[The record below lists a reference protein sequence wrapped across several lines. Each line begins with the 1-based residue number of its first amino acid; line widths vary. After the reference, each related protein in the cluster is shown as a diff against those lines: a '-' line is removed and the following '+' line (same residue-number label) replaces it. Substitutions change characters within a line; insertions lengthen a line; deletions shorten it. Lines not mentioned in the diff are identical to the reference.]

1 MFEQQKTKIILASNS
16 KIRAELLENTGLSF
30 EIQPADIDEFSIR
43 EIFKTEEMDPADI
56 AEVLAETKA
65 TQISKKNPDA
75 LVIGCDQVLALGDE
89 IFEKP
94 KNRDDAQSTLFKLR
108 GKTHTLISAIALVKN
123 NEVVWRYSENANL
136 KMHEFSPE
144 FLGQYMSLC
153 GDKILSSVGAYQ
165 LESFGIHL
173 FEEIKGDYFTV
184 LGFPILALLKFLR
197 SKGYTKS

>member
-1 MFEQQKTKIILASNS
+1 MFEQKTKIILASNS

-30 EIQPADIDEFSIR
+30 EIQPANVDEAAIR
-43 EIFKTEEMDPADI
+43 EIFKTEEMDPADV

-65 TQISKKNPDA
+65 TEISKQNPDA
-75 LVIGCDQVLALGDE
+75 LIIGCDQILALGDE

-108 GKTHTLISAIALVKN
+108 GKTHTLISAVVLVKN
-123 NEVVWRYSENANL
+123 NEVIWRYSENANL

-144 FLGQYMSLC
+144 FLGQYMALC

>member
-1 MFEQQKTKIILASNS
+1 MFEQQKSKIILASNS

-30 EIQPADIDEFSIR
+30 EIQPANIDEAAIR
-43 EIFKTEEMDPADI
+43 EIFKTEEMDPADV

-65 TQISKKNPDA
+65 TEISKKNPDA

-94 KNRDDAQSTLFKLR
+94 KNKDEAQNTLFKLR
-108 GKTHTLISAIALVKN
+108 GKTHTLISAVVLVKN
-123 NEVVWRYSENANL
+123 NEVIWRYSENANL

-144 FLGQYMSLC
+144 FLGQYMALC

>member
-30 EIQPADIDEFSIR
+30 EIQPANIDEAAIR
-43 EIFKTEEMDPADI
+43 EIFRTEEMDPADV

-65 TQISKKNPDA
+65 TEISKKNPDA
-75 LVIGCDQVLALGDE
+75 LVIGCDQILALGDE

-94 KNRDDAQSTLFKLR
+94 KNRDEAQSALFKLR
-108 GKTHTLISAIALVKN
+108 GKTHTLISAVVLVKN
-123 NEVVWRYSENANL
+123 NEVIWRYSENANL

-144 FLGQYMSLC
+144 FLGQYMALC

>member
-43 EIFKTEEMDPADI
+43 EIFKTDEMDPADI

-65 TQISKKNPDA
+65 TEISKKNPDA

-94 KNRDDAQSTLFKLR
+94 KNRDDAQNTLFKLR

-123 NEVVWRYSENANL
+123 NEVIWRYSENANL
-136 KMHEFSPE
+136 KMHDFSPE
-144 FLGQYMSLC
+144 FLGQYMALC

-165 LESFGIHL
+165 LENFGIHL
-173 FEEIKGDYFTV
+173 FEEIKGDYFTI

-197 SKGYTKS
+197 TKGYTKS